1 MLSEVVADG
10 SAGVADD
17 SPVPRRPASAMLDT
31 FDAADAT
38 AIPDS
43 DEKAFE
49 CPICMSL
56 LHEPATLSC
65 GHSFCRSCLTDSL
78 RRSSDRC
85 PSCRTVIA
93 APPATSLHLQLAIS
107 RLFPAEAAR
116 RLAAA
121 PSPAPMSEE
130 WGRSDVPLV
139 VFDAIMPGQVL
150 TIDSRMKDGRQMF
163 AALWPY
169 LVNHGVYEV
178 DGRRV
183 VEFAMVGVTENADGQ
198 TRVLTRG
205 TLVRVDIE
213 KVLRLAKNRIELV
226 GVRRL
231 RVTREWRAD
240 GLTLAQVAWMRDE
253 VADDPASARRAH
265 ALGEE
270 LDPLLND
277 WVHEVVEG
285 RWQRRQDHLLDV
297 MANLGDRPD
306 ADEAEALS
314 LWTAALLNP
323 LPGLGV
329 CLEIRPKA
337 LELTSSE
344 ERLRLCITTAQQSL
358 RMMRGAWS
366 IRSWVSYVNRALE
379 SPGSCLGTTISV
391 CTAVTI
397 FGVVKLLREPLA
409 LIPDPQTVPVP
420 GS

>member
-1 MLSEVVADG
+1 MFSDVQEAVADG
-10 SAGVADD
+10 SAAIADD
-17 SPVPRRPASAMLDT
+17 SPVPRRPASAMFDT
-31 FDAADAT
+31 LVA
-38 AIPDS
+38 DS

-65 GHSFCRSCLTDSL
+65 GHSFCKTCLTDSL

-93 APPATSLHLQLAIS
+93 APPATSLHLQLAVS

-121 PSPAPMSEE
+121 PSAAPMSEE

-139 VFDAIMPGQVL
+139 VCDALMPGQVL
-150 TIDSRMKDGRQMF
+150 KIPRFKARW
-163 AALWPY
+163 ALWPY
-169 LVNHGVYEV
+169 LRMNQRQWREA
-178 DGRRV
+178 DGRPV
-183 VEFAMVGVTENADGQ
+183 VEFAMVGMTENADGQ
-198 TRVLTRG
+198 TRVLTHG
-205 TLVRVDIE
+205 TLVRVAHEMAMSSKEMMQIE
-213 KVLRLAKNRIELV
+213 FV

-231 RVTREWRAD
+231 RVTREWRDD

-253 VADDPASARRAH
+253 VADDTESARRAR

-270 LDPLLND
+270 LNEEYSGVLDE
-277 WVHEVVEG
+277 WMREVVEG
-285 RWQRRQDHLLDV
+285 RWQRRQNHLRDV
-297 MANLGDRPD
+297 VAKLGARPNAD
-306 ADEAEALS
+306 APEALS
-314 LWTAALLNP
+314 LWAAALLNP

-344 ERLRLCITTAQQSL
+344 ERLRLCIATAQQSL

-366 IRSWVSYVNRALE
+366 IRSCVSYVNRALE

-420 GS
+420 GL

>member
-1 MLSEVVADG
+1 MFSATVAN
-10 SAGVADD
+10 VADD
-17 SPVPRRPASAMLDT
+17 SPVPRRPASAMFDT
-31 FDAADAT
+31 LIT
-38 AIPDS
+38 DS

-56 LHEPATLSC
+56 TQEPATLSC

-116 RLAAA
+116 RLTAA
-121 PSPAPMSEE
+121 PSAAPSAAPMSEE
-130 WGRSDVPLV
+130 WGRADVPLV
-139 VFDAIMPGQVL
+139 VCDAILPGQ
-150 TIDSRMKDGRQMF
+150 TIRINRMRHRRAMPIE
-163 AALWPY
+163 LWPH
-169 LVNHGVYEV
+169 LCNHCARMV

-183 VEFAMVGVTENADGQ
+183 VEFAMVGMTEDGDGH
-198 TRVLTRG
+198 LAHG
-205 TLVRVDIE
+205 TLVRVDQE
-213 KVLRLAKNRIELV
+213 TVMSRKDRIEFV

-231 RVTREWRAD
+231 RVTREWRHD
-240 GLTLAQVAWMRDE
+240 ELTLAQVAWMRDE
-253 VADDPASARRAH
+253 VADPESARRAR

-270 LDPLLND
+270 LDGLLD
-277 WVHEVVEG
+277 EWVREVVEG
-285 RWQRRQDHLLDV
+285 RWQRRPNHLPDV
-297 MANLGDRPD
+297 MARLGARPG

-314 LWTAALLNP
+314 VWAAALLNP

-329 CLEIRPKA
+329 CFEIRPEA

-344 ERLRLCITTAQQSL
+344 ERLRLCIATAQQSL
-358 RMMRGAWS
+358 RMIRGAWT
-366 IRSWVSYVNRALE
+366 IRGWVSYVNRALE
-379 SPGSCLGTTISV
+379 SPGSCLATTISV

-420 GS
+420 GA